1 MATEL
6 IEYNKSLIQV
16 KTERDLPSHLTF
28 EEFRKI
34 YYDLPRKDQVLCALL
49 WETGGRISDVL
60 NLKWKDIDLDKQMV
74 SLFVDKRDITIHIPF
89 QEALKSDLKNLMID
103 AKPKKDDF
111 LFPSKSVLGRLTRQ
125 AVDRKIKKWGKKIGK
140 SLHAHMWRHGIAI
153 HLLAN
158 GVNIKVISARLGHAN
173 VFTTMNYYLVVTPEL
188 QRDLTKHVPMR

>member
-1 MATEL
+1 MSTEL
-6 IEYNKSLIQV
+6 IEYNKSLIRV
-16 KTERDLPSHLTF
+16 KTERDLPPHITF
-28 EEFRKI
+28 EEFKRI
-34 YYDLPRKDQVLCALL
+34 YYDLSGRDQLLCGLL

-60 NLKWKDIDLDKQMV
+60 NLKWKDIDLDAKIIR
-74 SLFVDKRDITIHIPF
+74 LFVDKRDITITIPF
-89 QEALKSDLKNLMID
+89 QEALKSDLRNWMI
-103 AKPKKDDF
+103 AVKPPKDGW
-111 LFPSKSVLGRLTRQ
+111 LFPSKPRDGRITRQ
-125 AVDRKIKKWGKKIGK
+125 AVDRKIKKWGAKLGK